1 MYYEALNKTRIGF
14 ILLLFIFSPI
24 AFVGL
29 LINKTSNEIAYVPP
43 TATPTPKLL
52 PSPQPTPSASPV
64 IYPTPEKSPN
74 PFSIGPNGMRAWP
87 TPILEIPVT
96 ADYRTLN
103 EKVTPYSPPPP
114 PQQNTT
120 LIISLV
126 ALTTSGSALMG
137 FVSTT
142 VLAWKK
148 EKRESRTGFLDIQLK
163 ELEIR
168 KREHE
173 LHETKEKLKAEKRQS
188 KKGTQRKRF

>member
-1 MYYEALNKTRIGF
+1 MNYEALNKTRIGF
-14 ILLLFIFSPI
+14 IMVLFNFSPI
-24 AFVGL
+24 AFVAL
-29 LINKTSNEIAYVPP
+29 LINKNSNEIAYVPP
-43 TATPTPKLL
+43 AATPTPELL
-52 PSPQPTPSASPV
+52 PSPLPTPSASPV
-64 IYPTPEKSPN
+64 MYPTPERSPS
-74 PFSIGPNGMRAWP
+74 PYSVRTWP
-87 TPILEIPVT
+87 TPIFELPL
-96 ADYRTLN
+96 AARDLDK
-103 EKVTPYSPPPP
+103 KVTPYSPPQR

-120 LIISLV
+120 LIISLL
-126 ALTTSGSALMG
+126 ALATSGSALMG

-173 LHETKEKLKAEKRQS
+173 LHEAKEKLKADRKQG